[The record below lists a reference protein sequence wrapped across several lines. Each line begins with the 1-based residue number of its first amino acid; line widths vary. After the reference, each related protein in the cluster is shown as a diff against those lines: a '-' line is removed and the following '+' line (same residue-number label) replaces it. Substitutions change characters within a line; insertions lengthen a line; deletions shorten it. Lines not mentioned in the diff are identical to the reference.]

1 MNRTT
6 RTAYLVVFQRMKFLF
21 DFVFVEVRFE
31 VPYVVLITVL
41 VNEMNKVNVYFYIDE
56 LFV

>member
-1 MNRTT
+1 
-6 RTAYLVVFQRMKFLF
+6 MKFVF